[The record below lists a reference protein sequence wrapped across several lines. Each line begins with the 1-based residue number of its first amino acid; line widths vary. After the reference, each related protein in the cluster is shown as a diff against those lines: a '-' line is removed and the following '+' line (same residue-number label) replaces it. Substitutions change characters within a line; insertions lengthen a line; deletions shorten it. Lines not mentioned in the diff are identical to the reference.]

1 MTAHTM
7 KTVTYD
13 FKTSADERGALS
25 VVEGGR
31 DIPFEIKRIY
41 YIYNTGPGIRRG
53 CHAHRSL
60 KQVLICMKGNCKI
73 LLDNGTERQEVL
85 MDRPGRGLFIDEMTW
100 REMYDFSADCVVTV
114 LASAHYDENDY
125 IRNYADFT
133 KAVGRLRDNRS
144 K

>member
-1 MTAHTM
+1 M
-7 KTVTYD
+7 KIVTYD
-13 FKTSADERGALS
+13 FKTSADDRGALS

-41 YIYNTGPGIRRG
+41 YIYGTGPGIRRG

-60 KQVLICMKGNCKI
+60 KQVLICMNGSCKI
-73 LLDNGTERQEVL
+73 LLDDGTERQEVP
-85 MDRPGRGLFIDEMTW
+85 MDRPDRGLFIDEMTW
-100 REMYDFSADCVVTV
+100 REMYDFSPDCVVTV

-125 IRNYADFT
+125 IRNYADFMQ
-133 KAVGRLRDNRS
+133 AAGRLRGHRS